1 MKKGLLLTL
10 AFIAC
15 LNMGAK
21 SFADG
26 IDPEL
31 EIFEDPAYVK
41 KYYDTLVK
49 VNNIDTSF
57 KFKQPALNGVLLGLY
72 GNVDKTYM
80 VVTKDKIF
88 ISGVENTSNYI
99 GLNPDEKNC
108 EILKDEINYTLIRC
122 PSYNKFVFFEF
133 ENSEKDGSGYTC
145 NKMKE
150 FDTPVFDK
158 ENFDKSC
165 DKYASYEIE

>member
-1 MKKGLLLTL
+1 MKKALFLTL

-15 LNMGAK
+15 FGIGAK

-108 EILKDEINYTLIRC
+108 EILKDEIDYTLIRC
-122 PSYNKFVFFEF
+122 PSYNNFKFFEF
-133 ENSEKDGSGYTC
+133 KNRKKDGSGPVCRKKYSSTS
-145 NKMKE
+145 KI
-150 FDTPVFDK
+150 FDETKFGS
-158 ENFDKSC
+158 SC
-165 DKYASYEIE
+165 DVFF

>member
-15 LNMGAK
+15 LNINTK

-26 IDPEL
+26 MDPEL
-31 EIFEDPAYVK
+31 EIFVK
-41 KYYDTLVK
+41 KENAKQAQNALIK
-49 VNNIDTSF
+49 KFNIDTSF

-72 GNVDKTYM
+72 GNVYKTYM

-88 ISGVENTSNYI
+88 TSGVENTSNYI

-108 EILKDEINYTLIRC
+108 EILKDEIDYTLIRC

-133 ENSEKDGSGYTC
+133 ENSSPDGTKYLC
-145 NKMKE
+145 NKKKDLNSPI
-150 FDTPVFDK
+150 FDEK
-158 ENFDKSC
+158 NFDKSC
-165 DKYASYEIE
+165 DNYSSYDME

>member
-1 MKKGLLLTL
+1 MKKGFVLGLML
-10 AFIAC
+10 AS
-15 LNMGAK
+15 LVGG
-21 SFADG
+21 SYPVFADG
-26 IDPEL
+26 MDPEL

-72 GNVDKTYM
+72 GNVYKTYM

-99 GLNPDEKNC
+99 GLNPAEKNC
-108 EILKDEINYTLIRC
+108 EILKDEIDYTLIRC
-122 PSYNKFVFFEF
+122 PSYNDFEF
-133 ENSEKDGSGYTC
+133 LEFKNRKKDGSGPVCRKKYSSTS
-145 NKMKE
+145 KI
-150 FDTPVFDK
+150 FDETKFGS
-158 ENFDKSC
+158 SC
-165 DKYASYEIE
+165 DVFF

>member
-1 MKKGLLLTL
+1 MKKGFVLALMLMTL
-10 AFIAC
+10 I
-15 LNMGAK
+15 GG
-21 SFADG
+21 SYPVFADG
-26 IDPEL
+26 MDPEL

-72 GNVDKTYM
+72 GNVYKTYM

-99 GLNPDEKNC
+99 GLNPAEKNC
-108 EILKDEINYTLIRC
+108 EILKDEIDYTLIRC
-122 PSYNKFVFFEF
+122 PSYNDFAFLEF
-133 ENSEKDGSGYTC
+133 KNSSPDGTKYLC
-145 NKMKE
+145 NKKK
-150 FDTPVFDK
+150 DLNSPIFDK

-165 DKYASYEIE
+165 DNYSSYDME

>member
-1 MKKGLLLTL
+1 MKKALFLTL

-15 LNMGAK
+15 LNIGTK

-26 IDPEL
+26 MDPEL

-57 KFKQPALNGVLLGLY
+57 KFKQPALNGVLSGLY
-72 GNVDKTYM
+72 GNVEKIYM

-88 ISGVENTSNYI
+88 ISGVGNTSNHI
-99 GLNPDEKNC
+99 GLNPYEENC
-108 EILKDEINYTLIRC
+108 EILKDEIDYTLVRC
-122 PSYNKFVFFEF
+122 PSYNNFKFFEF
-133 ENSEKDGSGYTC
+133 KNRKKDGSGPVCRKKYSSTS
-145 NKMKE
+145 KI
-150 FDTPVFDK
+150 FDETKFGS
-158 ENFDKSC
+158 SC
-165 DKYASYEIE
+165 DVFF

>member
-15 LNMGAK
+15 LNINTK

-26 IDPEL
+26 MDPKL

-72 GNVDKTYM
+72 GNVDKCYFIA
-80 VVTKDKIF
+80 TKDKMF
-88 ISGVENTSNYI
+88 SDYFKYVHETPATPLYT
-99 GLNPDEKNC
+99 NC

-122 PSYNKFVFFEF
+122 PSFNEFVFFEF

-145 NKMKE
+145 RKMKE

-158 ENFDKSC
+158 ENFDASC
-165 DKYASYEIE
+165 DNYASYEME

>member
-1 MKKGLLLTL
+1 MKKAFVFGLMLMTL
-10 AFIAC
+10 IGGSYPV
-15 LNMGAK
+15 L
-21 SFADG
+21 ADG
-26 IDPEL
+26 MDPEL

-72 GNVDKTYM
+72 GNVYKTYM

-108 EILKDEINYTLIRC
+108 EILKDEIDYTLIRC
-122 PSYNKFVFFEF
+122 PSYNDFEF
-133 ENSEKDGSGYTC
+133 LECKNADSDGKGLVYVRGHTSK
-145 NKMKE
+145 NKS
-150 FDTPVFDK
+150 FDK
-158 ENFDKSC
+158 ELLSSGKDVYFC
-165 DKYASYEIE
+165 YEME

>member
-1 MKKGLLLTL
+1 MKKGFVLALMLMTL
-10 AFIAC
+10 I
-15 LNMGAK
+15 GG
-21 SFADG
+21 SYPVFADG
-26 IDPEL
+26 MDPEL

-72 GNVDKTYM
+72 GNVEKSYM

-88 ISGVENTSNYI
+88 SGYYEYDSEEELKGSI
-99 GLNPDEKNC
+99 GKNC
-108 EILKDEINYTLIRC
+108 DILKDEINYTLIRC
-122 PSYNKFVFFEF
+122 PSYNDFEFFEF

-158 ENFDKSC
+158 ENFDTSC
-165 DKYASYEIE
+165 DKYASYEME

>member
-1 MKKGLLLTL
+1 MKKALFLTL

-15 LNMGAK
+15 FGIGAK

-88 ISGVENTSNYI
+88 ISGVGNTSNHI
-99 GLNPDEKNC
+99 GLNPYEENC
-108 EILKDEINYTLIRC
+108 EILKDEIDYTLVRC
-122 PSYNKFVFFEF
+122 PSYNNFKFFEF
-133 ENSEKDGSGYTC
+133 KNSSPDGTKYLC
-145 NKMKE
+145 NKKKDLNSPI
-150 FDTPVFDK
+150 FDEK
-158 ENFDKSC
+158 NFDKSC
-165 DKYASYEIE
+165 DNYSSYEME

>member
-1 MKKGLLLTL
+1 MKKAFVL
-10 AFIAC
+10 ALMLF
-15 LNMGAK
+15 
-21 SFADG
+21 SFFWSERPVLADG
-26 IDPEL
+26 MDPEL

-72 GNVDKTYM
+72 GNVYKTYM

-88 ISGVENTSNYI
+88 TSGIKTTSNYV

-158 ENFDKSC
+158 ENFDTSC
-165 DKYASYEIE
+165 DKYASYDME

>member
-1 MKKGLLLTL
+1 MKKGLFLTL

-15 LNMGAK
+15 FGIGTK

-26 IDPEL
+26 MDPEL

-57 KFKQPALNGVLLGLY
+57 KFKQPALNDVLWGLY
-72 GNVDKTYM
+72 GNVEKTYL

-88 ISGVENTSNYI
+88 TSGIETTSNYV

-108 EILKDEINYTLIRC
+108 EILKDEIDYTLIRC
-122 PSYNKFVFFEF
+122 PSYNDFEF
-133 ENSEKDGSGYTC
+133 LEFKNRKKDGSGPVCRKKYSSTS
-145 NKMKE
+145 KI
-150 FDTPVFDK
+150 FDETKFGS
-158 ENFDKSC
+158 SC
-165 DKYASYEIE
+165 DIFF